1 MFSACVFARNEEGE
15 RLVAKEEVADY
26 LSSTKTVIGACIL
39 VLAYILVG
47 STFFWWAMDDQ
58 WNYVDAMYYMV
69 IIITTVG
76 YGDLLP
82 DTALTQWATVVFITI
97 GIAMI
102 GVALGIVGAF
112 VLQRQEQLLLETA
125 SKSKIQPLKKAGLSP
140 AQIKL
145 VVSMAIIL
153 LIFAIGVVFFYFG
166 ISDKDMTFTL
176 AVYATVVTISTV
188 GFGDIFPDSTWM
200 RGLAIPYI
208 LGSTIVVATTLGNL
222 ADTYIEM
229 RQNKMAERVLKQDLT
244 IEGILA
250 MDEND
255 DGGIDM
261 AEFLEYML
269 VHMKKCSQEDID
281 QVKEQFKQLDV
292 DGSGTLDKDDIA
304 FMNAGKGP
312 NVSRGSSLNV

>member
-125 SKSKIQPLKKAGLSP
+125 SKSKVQPLKKAGLSP